1 MMSTDSELSVASAV
15 EAGQL
20 LLDLR
25 ATFGD
30 LDPADTDTANRLRK
44 EADRASHL
52 LIVDRLGSAR
62 PNDCI
67 LSEEG
72 KDDLARLS
80 ADRVWIVDPLDGTF
94 EYGQGRSDFAV
105 HIVLWVRDESAPTG
119 GRLEASTVELPAQ
132 KLTRTDT
139 APADLSFA
147 LPTDRP
153 IRIGASR
160 SRAPKWLPAAVVT
173 LAERLGREVEVI
185 DVGSVGAKVNEILCG
200 RADAYVHDTG
210 FYEWDV
216 AAPYA
221 VAHRYGLHASHVDG
235 APIVFNADPPYV
247 TSLLVAIPPLLS
259 DLRVVFAEASSS

>member
-1 MMSTDSELSVASAV
+1 MNDSELSRDVAI
-15 EAGQL
+15 EAGRL

-25 ATFGD
+25 ATYGD
-30 LDPADTDTANRLRK
+30 LDPADVDTANRLRK

-52 LIVDRLGSAR
+52 LIADRISAAR
-62 PNDCI
+62 PDDVI

-72 KDDLARLS
+72 KDDPARLV

-94 EYGQGRSDFAV
+94 EFGQGRSDFAV
-105 HIVLWVRDESAPTG
+105 HIVLWVRDALSPTG
-119 GRLEASTVELPAQ
+119 ARLVASTVELPAQ
-132 KLTRTDT
+132 GLTRTDIDT
-139 APADLSFA
+139 PDVSFA

-153 IRIGASR
+153 IRIVASR
-160 SRAPKWLPAAVVT
+160 SRAPKWLPDAVAV
-173 LAERLGREVEVI
+173 LADRMGREVEVI

-221 VAHRYGLHASHVDG
+221 VAHRYGLHASHVG
-235 APIVFNADPPYV
+235 GEPIRFNQDPPYV
-247 TSLLVAIPPLLS
+247 TSLLVSIPTLLD
-259 DLRVVFAEASSS
+259 DLTSVFAEASGS